1 MNMVKT
7 VNGRKFV
14 HKMTAYI
21 QLMNAKKQLRIK
33 NGQLN
38 YVFEYLMMPEN
49 LGKFVEQGKILKY
62 CDDCRNEDTN
72 GLKPNF
78 KDNSRQVEKLRK
90 DLLPLC
96 WIEVFKNGNLHFKYC
111 PSLKKSFTDEILN
124 NHKNK
129 NDGFSKQIIQ
139 SKLIESNYTCEI
151 TGLPA
156 SEGKLAADHF
166 MPKESGGE
174 SIIDNCV
181 ILNKILNEKKNKHAP
196 VEWFCNTLLSN
207 FMNVCKRVGI
217 LATCKEKMIQF
228 INDYE

>member
-1 MNMVKT
+1 MRDYYKLRN
-7 VNGRKFV
+7 
-14 HKMTAYI
+14 KMKAYI
-21 QLMNAKKQLRIK
+21 ELTNVKKHLRIK

-38 YVFEYLMMPEN
+38 YVFEYLMMSEN
-49 LGKFVEQGKILKY
+49 LDKFVEQGKVLQY
-62 CDDCRNEDTN
+62 CDGRRNEDTN

-139 SKLIESNYTCEI
+139 AKLIESNYTCEI

-166 MPKESGGE
+166 IPKEGGGE
-174 SIIDNCV
+174 SVTENCV
-181 ILNKILNEKKNKHAP
+181 ILNKLLNEKKNKHPP
-196 VEWFCNTLLSN
+196 VEWFCNSLLSN
-207 FMNVCKRVGI
+207 FMNICKRLGI
-217 LATCKEKMIQF
+217 LTTCKEKIIEF
-228 INDYE
+228 INNYN

>member
-1 MNMVKT
+1 MQYDNLLK
-7 VNGRKFV
+7 
-14 HKMTAYI
+14 KMKAYI
-21 QLMNAKKQLRIK
+21 ELANAKKQLRIK

-38 YVFEYLMMPEN
+38 YVFEYLMMPKN
-49 LGKFVEQGKILKY
+49 LDKFVEQGKVLRY
-62 CDDCRNEDTN
+62 CDDRRNEDTN

-96 WIEVFKNGNLHFKYC
+96 WIEVFKHGNLHFKYC
-111 PSLKKSFTDEILN
+111 PTLKKSFTDEILN

-139 SKLIESNYTCEI
+139 AKLNESNYTCEI

-166 MPKESGGE
+166 IPKEGGGE
-174 SIIDNCV
+174 SVADNCV
-181 ILNKILNEKKNKHAP
+181 ILNKLLNEKKNKHP
-196 VEWFCNTLLSN
+196 PIEWFCNSLLSN
-207 FMNVCKRVGI
+207 FMNICKRLGI
-217 LATCKEKMIQF
+217 LTRCKEKLIEF
-228 INDYE
+228 INNYN

>member
-1 MNMVKT
+1 MGDYCKIIN
-7 VNGRKFV
+7 
-14 HKMTAYI
+14 KMTAYI

-38 YVFEYLMMPEN
+38 YVFEYLMMSEN
-49 LGKFVEQGKILKY
+49 LGKFVEQGKVLKY
-62 CDDCRNEDTN
+62 CDERRNEDTN
-72 GLKPNF
+72 GVKPNF

-96 WIEVFKNGNLHFKYC
+96 WIEVFKDGNLHFKYC

-139 SKLIESNYTCEI
+139 SKLTECNYTCEI

-174 SIIDNCV
+174 SVIDNCV

-217 LATCKEKMIQF
+217 LTACKEKMIKF
-228 INDYE
+228 IDEYK